1 MTKPLTLGDLL
12 AEAESLERY
21 VTAIRDP
28 QTRDWTRDVLW
39 INRLPSRLRE
49 RFVPMLRPLM
59 RS

>member
-1 MTKPLTLGDLL
+1 VNHPLTLRDLL
-12 AEAESLERY
+12 TEAESLERY

-49 RFVPMLRPLM
+49 RFIPMLRPLM